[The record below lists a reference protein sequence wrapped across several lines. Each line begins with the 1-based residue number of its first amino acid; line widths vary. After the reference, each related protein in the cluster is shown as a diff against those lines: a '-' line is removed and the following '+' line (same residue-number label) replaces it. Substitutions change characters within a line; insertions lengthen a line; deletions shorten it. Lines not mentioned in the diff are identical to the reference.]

1 MQRNNRGA
9 GKTPG
14 GADCPIDVDGMAD
27 DAVTIDRPS
36 PGGGS
41 AVTRD
46 PSSSGGGPVVK
57 RDPGVCAAA
66 LQSGED
72 GEPGVAVK
80 NSAVAG
86 DSSSAAAGE
95 PAKKEDSSSAAGGA
109 IKKSEEP
116 SEPSSSG
123 VAGEPAKKEDSSSA
137 VGGAIKKS
145 EEPSEP
151 SSSVKTSAENN
162 AATESEGEDG
172 AKKPD
177 HPPIARQRWTFYG
190 TLLSTAN
197 ITAENMGRL
206 PRLVEFIHHRRREDD
221 ASILYARFDR
231 RSRLTEV
238 CCVLYCAL
246 LAAI

>member
-9 GKTPG
+9 GVTPG

-27 DAVTIDRPS
+27 DAVTIDRPKTEAR
-36 PGGGS
+36 PVS
-41 AVTRD
+41 AAVVVVVKRD
-46 PSSSGGGPVVK
+46 PSSSDGGLAMK
-57 RDPGVCAAA
+57 RDPGVRAAA

-72 GEPGVAVK
+72 GEPGAAVK
-80 NSAVAG
+80 NRAVAG
-86 DSSSAAAGE
+86 ESAKKEVGEDSSSAVEGG
-95 PAKKEDSSSAAGGA
+95 PAKKEGGEDSSSAAGGA

-116 SEPSSSG
+116 GEPSSSG
-123 VAGEPAKKEDSSSA
+123 V
-137 VGGAIKKS
+137 
-145 EEPSEP
+145 
-151 SSSVKTSAENN
+151 VKNSTENN
-162 AATESEGEDG
+162 GATESEGEDG

-246 LAAI
+246 LAVV

>member
-14 GADCPIDVDGMAD
+14 GADCPIDVDDMAD

-57 RDPGVCAAA
+57 RDPGVRAAA
-66 LQSGED
+66 SQSEED
-72 GEPGVAVK
+72 GEPPPCVAVK

-116 SEPSSSG
+116 SEPSSSF
-123 VAGEPAKKEDSSSA
+123 
-137 VGGAIKKS
+137 
-145 EEPSEP
+145 
-151 SSSVKTSAENN
+151 VKNSTENN
-162 AATESEGEDG
+162 GATESEGEDG

-238 CCVLYCAL
+238 CRVLLYCAL
-246 LAAI
+246 LAVV

>member
-9 GKTPG
+9 GVTPG

-27 DAVTIDRPS
+27 DAVTIDRPKTEAR
-36 PGGGS
+36 PVS
-41 AVTRD
+41 AAVVVVVKRD
-46 PSSSGGGPVVK
+46 PSSSDGGLAMK
-57 RDPGVCAAA
+57 RDPGVRAAA

-72 GEPGVAVK
+72 GEPGAAVK
-80 NSAVAG
+80 NRAVAG
-86 DSSSAAAGE
+86 DSSSAVAGE
-95 PAKKEDSSSAAGGA
+95 PAKKEVSSSAAGGA

-116 SEPSSSG
+116 SDPSSSM
-123 VAGEPAKKEDSSSA
+123 KN
-137 VGGAIKKS
+137 
-145 EEPSEP
+145 
-151 SSSVKTSAENN
+151 SAENN

-177 HPPIARQRWTFYG
+177 HPPLARPRWTFYA

-197 ITAENMGRL
+197 ITAESVGRL

-238 CCVLYCAL
+238 VCRVLLYCAL
-246 LAAI
+246 LAVV

>member
-72 GEPGVAVK
+72 GEPGVDVK

-86 DSSSAAAGE
+86 ESAKKEVGEDSSSAVEGG
-95 PAKKEDSSSAAGGA
+95 PAKKEGGEDSSSAAGGA

-116 SEPSSSG
+116 G
-123 VAGEPAKKEDSSSA
+123 
-137 VGGAIKKS
+137 
-145 EEPSEP
+145 EP
-151 SSSVKTSAENN
+151 SSSVKNSTENN
-162 AATESEGEDG
+162 GATESEGEDG

-246 LAAI
+246 LAVV

>member
-66 LQSGED
+66 SQSGED

-95 PAKKEDSSSAAGGA
+95 PAKKEDGSSAAGGA

-123 VAGEPAKKEDSSSA
+123 V
-137 VGGAIKKS
+137 
-145 EEPSEP
+145 
-151 SSSVKTSAENN
+151 VKNSTENN
-162 AATESEGEDG
+162 GATESEGEDG

-238 CCVLYCAL
+238 CCVLYYAL
-246 LAAI
+246 LAVV

>member
-86 DSSSAAAGE
+86 DSSSAA
-95 PAKKEDSSSAAGGA
+95 
-109 IKKSEEP
+109 
-116 SEPSSSG
+116 
-123 VAGEPAKKEDSSSA
+123 AGEPAKKEDSSSA

-238 CCVLYCAL
+238 VCRVLLYCVVARRH
-246 LAAI
+246 I

>member
-72 GEPGVAVK
+72 GEPGVDVK

-116 SEPSSSG
+116 GEPSSSF
-123 VAGEPAKKEDSSSA
+123 
-137 VGGAIKKS
+137 
-145 EEPSEP
+145 
-151 SSSVKTSAENN
+151 VKNSTENN
-162 AATESEGEDG
+162 GATESEGEDG

-246 LAAI
+246 LAVV